1 CTDVDEQDGDEV
13 LASGFFR
20 GGRVAGGDRF
30 LLAAGQ
36 GEVGHGG
43 GEQTGRGAEGEVPH
57 TTAPQSGCREVR
69 WKPAQHQDEHDQT
82 DRFDQE
88 LGEGDVGCGLEVEQG
103 CTAVTAD

>member
-1 CTDVDEQDGDEV
+1 HGQRHQTGGCPARPGPSTDEHQARDTGGGCGQHGDLAHGVPCTDVDEQDGDEV

-20 GGRVAGGDRF
+20 GGRVAGGDRL

-57 TTAPQSGCREVR
+57 TTA
-69 WKPAQHQDEHDQT
+69 T
-82 DRFDQE
+82 
-88 LGEGDVGCGLEVEQG
+88 
-103 CTAVTAD
+103 